1 MRNDRCTEAKEYWRE
16 VVKERRARVRKE
28 NAELKI
34 RVQKLVEYCEYL
46 DKELQELR
54 RDNQ

>member
-34 RVQKLVEYCEYL
+34 RVQKLIEYCEYL
-46 DKELQELR
+46 DKEITRIKER
-54 RDNQ
+54 